1 MYRREKIFENTWR
14 IKGKLRQIIA
24 AALVVT
30 MLPFSSFTAIGTTE
44 AYAKGLTKNAAG
56 NTEENRAGGEI
67 AEKQT
72 GGMAGETEVLSDEGQ
87 VSANASGGV
96 SMEAEASGWIRTHGG
111 EETDAFV
118 NGVLNGDIPCPDEDL
133 TITENYVLQEDIV
146 VNDLVLEGGKLDLK
160 GHTLY
165 IYGDMAQTGGVLE
178 IGNGKVVICKDY
190 DISGEGTFTMT
201 GENGY
206 LLVMGN
212 FCMESLNEANGIYLG
227 VMEVK
232 GDFVQSAPGSPR
244 NFYTNG
250 MGSDKGFTLFLTGSV
265 AQRLF
270 MEKSGWDPECGY
282 MSGIANLVIE
292 NESEEGVTLENAPWV
307 LGKVTTN
314 GNAVTGNLGIG
325 NGTVF
330 TEEYF
335 DGGITILSNT
345 GVEIR
350 TPLAV
355 GEGLTVK
362 EKSHLSLYDRL
373 EAAGDAEIKGS
384 VHVYGNG
391 LHVKGDI
398 SIENEGADISC
409 GLDMTKDEA
418 FVLAEGDF
426 YQKISMPYHMTGG
439 IIECQGNV
447 TIDGPFGAEGK
458 QRVVLSGTGEQR
470 INLLNGASFQILEL
484 ENRSSSGIV
493 VDGSGAWKRLVSNGC
508 KISVQEVVSE
518 TGYILE
524 EDETVSADF
533 VLKGGILDLNGHT
546 LTVAGDFLHSGGTVT
561 VGEGKLVIEGD
572 YRFQSRSGEKTGGYS
587 YGGSEG
593 KLEMSGENGHILV
606 EGDFYEYS
614 GRYKAAELSAGCLE
628 LKGNFYQW
636 DEAPDYGFYASGSN
650 TVLISGDRKQT
661 IHFQGDSEKFSYI
674 QNLSITNVSSEGV
687 VIEGAHKVY
696 GKCESLRGS
705 HIEGRVCKGGYD
717 SEWGEFYN
725 GDMLILDTLNLKNG
739 YELGGDL
746 YIERVLNVYEDL
758 VVDGSI
764 YLTGVPEYGTGGYLN
779 LYDARLTV
787 KGDVEAESDF
797 SYAGII
803 LKSGTSYAVI
813 EGSYRIPKLK
823 TTLNSQGGALE
834 VWGDLTFQ
842 GTANYNAVLILK
854 GSRKQTV
861 SATNDSYFKTVLI
874 RNDSTEGVCFNSVL
888 SCGSLI
894 NESGCP
900 VTYFGEE
907 GMAGFTLTEDVEIE
921 GNAVMTS
928 GTMDLNG
935 HTLTVKGNLIQ
946 MDGIMNIGG
955 GKLIVEGGYYLGN
968 PDTMWDENDGATS
981 TGYLFMTKPGD
992 YVQVDGDFY
1001 ISWGKP
1007 YNYTDHYYSTNSL
1020 LTDGVLEVKGNF
1032 VQKEKADPYA
1042 SVKKCSFPATGN
1054 HRVILSG
1061 EQGQTVWFAA
1071 SSLDGSRIA
1080 NLEITNN
1087 SGEGVAFKGEPCVTG
1102 KVDSGRGQH
1111 ISGYLS
1117 LSSTDQLKDGYFAG
1131 GIVNSALMEINEDV
1145 EIGGDF
1151 KVLHHGGSS
1160 TKADVTVR
1168 NAFLSIGGNLVVEG
1182 ILAMDNAQADVQ
1194 GDARIVPKNQYDKF
1208 GIGMQNENDH
1218 LLINGDFIKE
1228 TADSQFLSGTLEVK
1242 GDYRDKGEQV
1252 YGTGHRVLLSGTG
1265 LQTVDCASTFGILEL
1280 QNHSAAGVYSEKTI
1294 KKNKLV
1300 LNGCRLT
1307 IGDGSGVYGFTLTQD
1322 YIAAGDF
1329 TLLDDTLDLNGHTLT
1344 VQGDLILQAGW
1355 VKVNGGKLIVEGNLR
1370 FQSRTLDRSEIP
1382 ETDGN
1387 GKKYLYSQGEGHLLM
1402 EYEEDE
1408 VLIEGDLIV
1417 DAKEDISGD
1426 MAKGSIKL
1434 SGDLHQ
1440 AGGNAF
1446 VFGGTMALRG
1456 QKKQSI
1462 YSETPITLYDLAIQ
1476 NSSPE
1481 GAAFTENVFILGFVE
1496 DPGRKAAGSGS
1507 VVLKDIGRLKN
1518 GCFGGNVILEGNCI
1532 AEESIAIDG
1541 TLTIGK
1547 QGELHC
1553 GDKGIRAA
1561 VLIVEGKVY
1570 TDRASLVLE
1579 QALTVKDQGLFV
1591 MDDKSYV
1598 LVKGDA
1604 SFIGTASHEG
1614 YLTDG
1619 TLEITGDFN
1628 SMGGGRSFVATG
1640 EHYTVFRRKN
1650 APAGM
1655 NVKQTIKINNSQKI
1669 HFASLELTA
1678 GLSMGSGKEDGYEIP
1693 YGPEALADRV
1703 VYITPGAVIPEP
1715 LSSLA
1720 AEEVT
1725 VTSALLCFEG
1735 EWEEGVVKGFTVY
1748 RDGVRLG
1755 ITTDFIYRDTGLLPG
1770 KTYTYTVYPYNL
1782 DKISAASSPACTVT
1796 TPWDDQAPSVPGM
1809 PEITERTGSS
1819 ITLKWEKSRDN
1830 VAVTEYRLYRN
1841 EELIYT
1847 GPETTYKDSGLM
1859 ENTVYTYC
1867 VKALDEAGNESE
1879 KSLPADGVVFMPRIT
1894 AVFPKD
1900 YEIIGGDSVKLEV
1913 HFENGGGSKGNA
1925 VTIEYYD
1932 KAEKRWITI
1941 TQPPLGQKTLDPKTL
1956 YAVYNWNIAGLSAEG
1971 DLDMKYKVT
1980 DREGNTTEQIVTYTL
1995 DRTAP
2000 AAPEKITAEDDGGT
2014 VAISWDISKSGDCTG
2029 YELYKVGSGTGDS
2042 GKIAY
2047 IEGRNAS
2054 WYKDSDVEDD
2064 RTYRYYV
2071 RAVDAFG
2078 QKSPMSPVA
2087 EVYVKEDTNAP
2098 RVVEMTPAA
2107 GKVNKITKLI
2117 ITGKDNR
2124 AVREFELFIRNT
2136 SEEEWKP
2143 LATAPAEDNKAVYEW
2158 DTTLYE
2164 EDTYYIK
2171 AVARDGHG
2179 NENTDLF
2186 MRRYVVD
2193 NTGIAKIRLLDATVG
2208 STGVLLAWEDVTE
2221 EDFGWFLVEELV
2233 DDNWIEK
2240 GKVSDALGFKI
2251 ENLVPDSTHTYR
2263 VTGADV
2269 LGNMGIPSDTMTVTT
2284 KEDTAPPVITA
2295 VNPISSYY
2303 NGNMLLSMS
2312 VKDNGGVAWGRF
2324 SYRFGN
2330 SGQREIATVSAN
2342 GLLTETLSYNWDLS
2356 ELPEGE
2362 VTVRF
2367 EAYDTAGYH
2376 NALYEEKEI
2385 ENSYIIDR
2393 TAPEKVKGAAV
2404 TGEDGYIGLTWESVS
2419 DNDVESYEVQ
2429 RALEDEGIFERV
2441 GVTNNTLYYHDG
2453 NVKQGV
2459 TYVYRI
2465 LAIDIAG
2472 NRGEASDEVCGTVKP
2487 DEEAPVVTGISPGE
2501 AVVGANPTLKI
2512 LTTDNAALKSVQV
2525 EFREEGESI
2534 WHEITA
2540 LNAEGRVKY
2549 EAFTWNTAGLSEG
2562 TVYEVRAKA
2571 TDEAGN
2577 EGDYTVKTYMLDL
2590 TPPAAPELS
2599 VQSGS
2604 FCVKTEFTENTE
2616 EDFRCYKIY
2625 RREYGDQEYTCIQA
2639 TVQTEFTDVPPKTDT
2654 TYYYKVRAYDIYD
2667 NYSESEVKTC
2677 YANHVDTI
2685 APVAQLPETMFGFT
2699 GMEAAFD
2706 GTLCSDNVRINRYE
2720 WDFGDGSGAFGS
2732 RPVHV
2737 YEKSGIYS
2745 VTLTV
2750 SDAAGNEAF
2759 ATSTVQIMDKENNG
2773 VSILRILAE
2782 DGNAVSGAYV
2792 YIKTGNDKEDVLK
2805 LRSDKN
2811 GEVKVVGKSGIY
2823 EYAAFAPGYMP
2834 SEGTVRVSN
2843 YETLEE
2849 NVTLKKGEVVTG
2861 NLTVERMELDELIE
2875 KGVDLSAPENYHTFR
2890 FKTELWFAASPLPS
2904 CYDVM
2909 VSDDLLIALG
2919 RDTDTGLGSAKIN
2932 NGGGTL
2938 NLELLKPREEEMD
2951 EELSVGYVPTITY
2964 LQTTQSVSWLKDM
2977 YGVQLGIINNADSG
2991 YTITETSATINLPE
3005 GLSLAGVKSG
3015 QTQTTKLPDIGGQ
3028 ETASASWI
3036 VRGDET
3042 GTYDLSASFHGVLQ
3056 PFEADLDAQFKAQ
3069 MECEVEGGRGIVIYV
3084 SPEGAYYPG
3093 ENYYI
3098 QFRIVNESGR
3108 NFYNFSTSLGEYKT
3122 SSHVTEVFIKDVE
3135 TGRTIGID
3143 RTEGMTYSSAA
3154 AAKSPTLPVVYD
3166 GDVIN
3171 VGVFSPGQ
3179 TIYGTYCAQMGK
3191 YSSDTTYFELVDSLV
3206 TAIEGENLGVEVR
3219 TIAIPS
3225 HISKYILYTD
3235 YRKRMREAKEA
3246 KEKAE
3251 TCGDPIDVTTGA
3263 FLQELS
3269 TISLS
3274 GGSGLSFNLYY
3285 NSMLAD
3291 YLGEA
3296 GYGFSHDYEQH
3307 VEEAGSSIILK
3318 MSPYS
3323 QTSFLHE
3330 EAANHMVYG
3339 VLKENTIIMEDRV
3352 FEEGTYLPT
3361 SPGMEGWTMEKDA
3374 SGYRLTSKE
3383 NAVYEFNRD
3392 GELVHIITG
3401 DGKGTAIAHGEGRMD
3416 ITDDVTGESLHIL
3429 YNGEGLI
3436 CSVYDDFG
3444 RNVSL
3449 EYIDKELSAITGVTG
3464 GRSIYRYDGCHRMI
3478 SAVNANGVEYVQNT
3492 YDGSGRVTVQKEAG
3506 KAGVSRLS
3514 YHDREE
3520 GGVEIS
3526 ILDQNGG
3533 ATTVVTDGTGK
3544 KILEKAEDGA
3554 FTEYIYDKYGNLLN
3568 ERDAYGNTVM
3578 YQYDENENLSASFD
3592 TAGNV
3597 SFFAYDERGNVTE
3610 VKTQTGDASLY
3621 TYDENNRLVR
3631 NVDPLGK
3638 VTRYVYDEDGNVIRQ
3653 VSDGLGAEAYVY
3665 KGGKLTAHTDAN
3677 GNTEGCTYDIYG
3689 NIASRTDASGNTTEF
3704 TYDASGNVLTAK
3716 TPEGITT
3723 AYTYDAIGQKIK
3735 ETVTGPDG
3743 QTRTASYTY
3752 DAGGNILT
3760 QTDTAGNVT
3769 SYEYDGMSNITKITY
3784 PDGSS
3789 ESFVYDRAG
3798 NMISQTDRTGLR
3810 TDYAYDLKRNV
3821 TAITT
3826 AGETTG
3832 FEYYPNG
3839 KVYKITKPDGETL
3852 SHYYDNNWNCIRMM
3866 DGAGNAV
3873 TYTYDA
3879 AGNRTSETDPL
3890 GNRTLYEYD
3899 IYGRCTQVTDPMGNK
3914 TSYAYDP
3921 KGNTVRITDA
3931 LGNVTRMSY
3940 DAMDRPVKTERT
3952 AEAGTISV
3960 SYAYDEAG
3968 RVTAVT
3974 DEEGRTVRM
3983 IYDGLGQEKSVTDA
3997 KGNIVAENTYDGE
4010 GRLVKTS
4017 DGLGNTT
4024 EYRYDI
4030 MGNITRLTRNADGE
4044 GKAETGYSYDAAGRL
4059 ISVTDGENGTASCTY
4074 DGKGNMASVTDPMGG
4089 TTAYTYDSMNRVTA
4103 VANAIGVK
4111 ESYTYNAQGL
4121 LAESRNGSDEKTV
4134 YEYDAAG
4141 RIIKQKDSLGTISY
4155 TYDKNGN
4162 VLNVTDKNGT
4172 ISRQYDALN
4181 RVTSVTDYKG
4191 DTISYS
4197 YDQLGN
4203 RVSITYPGG
4212 EKVRYAYYKDGNLKS
4227 VTDKDGNVTYYTY
4240 DENGRLTETERG
4252 DGSREKRTYDAA
4264 GQLLSV
4270 RDETAAGEVIN
4281 EYAYDY
4287 DGRGN
4292 IIRINGMETGTG
4304 ENVPGGAGQDSAADT
4319 GAQEGAAAQDG
4330 SAGADAGNGTGTEGT
4345 VNGIPCRI
4353 SMTYDADNRLLTY
4366 NGQAVEYD
4374 ACGNMTKGPLN
4385 GGMAEFTYDCRNR
4398 LVKVKEEDGRVTLY
4412 EYDAENIRTAS
4423 VADGVRTEYTTDRE
4437 STYSQ
4442 TLIKREYEKNVFGV
4456 YTEEI
4461 SSTSYTYGLGLISER
4476 RDTGEEY
4483 YYHYNHLGST
4493 MAVSNGSGE
4502 IIYRFVYSTYGEL
4515 YDIKDGNGNSLGN
4528 IAASEGYTYA
4538 EMAHALGMEYLYNG
4552 QYGVSTDMDGL
4563 YYMRA
4568 RYYDQSIKR
4577 FINRDVL
4584 SGDIGNSQSLNR
4596 FSYVQ
4601 GNPVS
4606 LTDPF
4611 GLCPDGNSKIG
4622 NLVTRVFSDASGIL
4636 NTMTEKPTVSL
4647 KDIGRAGLGLFGI
4660 GGDPV
4665 TSIKQLCAYAVAAEL
4680 DWSDIGHTALGL
4692 VGIVWDGADLINAAW
4707 YCHEENYEMAAV
4719 SMLCA
4724 LPFVG
4729 TLVGGSAGM
4738 ALKVIGK
4745 GFTLGFATEGAFE
4758 SISRAVDA
4766 YKNGTLSWW
4775 NALDVGFNT
4784 LGFGLAAGGFK
4795 GTFGDALAGKT
4806 EPGILN
4812 QAISWGRNKFNF
4824 GNTGSSSSGYY
4835 YHVTTEEYAR
4845 QIIESGELR
4854 SGRWEAR
4861 VFAWR
4866 KQPTRR
4872 QASVAGLGENAQT
4885 VIRFKTNASFS
4896 EDIGNVDTKILKGL
4910 VVQTTDGQRL
4920 PISITDVEIVGF
4932 K

>member
-24 AALVVT
+24 VALVVT

-44 AYAKGLTKNAAG
+44 AYAQGLTKNAAG
-56 NTEENRAGGEI
+56 NTEENRAGREI

-87 VSANASGGV
+87 VSANASGGA

-212 FCMESLNEANGIYLG
+212 FCTESLNEANGIYLG

-250 MGSDKGFTLFLTGSV
+250 MGSDKGFTLFLTGSG

-270 MEKSGWDPECGY
+270 MEKSGWAPECGY

-325 NGTVF
+325 NGTIF

-335 DGGITILSNT
+335 DGGITVLSNT
-345 GVEIR
+345 GVEIK

-524 EDETVSADF
+524 EDETVSTDF

-572 YRFQSRSGEKTGGYS
+572 YRFQSRNGEKTGGYS

-636 DEAPDYGFYASGSN
+636 DEAPDYGFYASGSH

-661 IHFQGDSEKFSYI
+661 IHFQGNSEKLSYI
-674 QNLSITNVSSEGV
+674 QNLNITNISAEGV

-725 GDMLILDTLNLKNG
+725 GDMLLLDTLNLKNG

-746 YIERVLNVYEDL
+746 YIERSLNVYEDL

-764 YLTGVPEYGTGGYLN
+764 YLTGVPEYETGGYLN
-779 LYDARLTV
+779 LYDAKLTV

-813 EGSYRIPKLK
+813 EGSYRIPELK

-888 SCGSLI
+888 SYGSLI

-992 YVQVDGDFY
+992 YVRVDGDFY

-1007 YNYTDHYYSTNSL
+1007 YNYTDHYYSTDSL

-1080 NLEITNN
+1080 NLEIANN
-1087 SGEGVAFKGEPCVTG
+1087 SREGVAFKGEPCVTG

-1117 LSSTDQLKDGYFAG
+1117 LSSTNQLKDGYFAG

-1265 LQTVDCASTFGILEL
+1265 LQTVDCASTFGTLEL

-1294 KKNKLV
+1294 RKNKLV

-1322 YIAAGDF
+1322 YITAGDF

-1402 EYEEDE
+1402 EHEEDE

-1541 TLTIGK
+1541 TLTIGE
-1547 QGELHC
+1547 QGKLHC

-1628 SMGGGRSFVATG
+1628 SMGGSRSFVATG

-1655 NVKQTIKINNSQKI
+1655 NVKQKIKINNSQKI

-1715 LSSLA
+1715 LSSLT

-1867 VKALDEAGNESE
+1867 VKALDEAGNESGE
-1879 KSLPADGVVFMPRIT
+1879 SLPTDGVVFMPRIT

-1980 DREGNTTEQIVTYTL
+1980 DREGNTTEQVVTYTL

-2107 GKVNKITKLI
+2107 GKVNKITKLN

-2143 LATAPAEDNKAVYEW
+2143 LATVPAEDNKAVYEW
-2158 DTTLYE
+2158 DTTAYE

-2233 DDNWIEK
+2233 DGNWIEK

-2251 ENLVPDSTHTYR
+2251 ENLAPDSTHTYR

-2269 LGNMGIPSDTMTVTT
+2269 LGNMGIPSDTMTITT

-2393 TAPEKVKGAAV
+2393 TPPEKVKGAAV

-2472 NRGEASDEVCGTVKP
+2472 NRGEASGEVCGTVKP

-2501 AVVGANPTLKI
+2501 VVVGANPTLKI
-2512 LTTDNAALKSVQV
+2512 LATDNAALKSVQV

-2639 TVQTEFTDVPPKTDT
+2639 TVRTEFTDVPPKTDT

-2677 YANHVDTI
+2677 FANHVDTI

-2720 WDFGDGSGAFGS
+2720 WDFGDGTRASGS

-2737 YEKSGIYS
+2737 YEKSGIYP

-2759 ATSTVQIMDKENNG
+2759 TTSTVQIMDKENNG

-2792 YIKTGNDKEDVLK
+2792 YIKTGNNKEDVLK
-2805 LRSDKN
+2805 LRSDTN

-2849 NVTLKKGEVVTG
+2849 SVTLKKGEVVTG

-2890 FKTELWFAASPLPS
+2890 FKTELWFAASPLPVYMDITENMDGIRKTS
-2904 CYDVM
+2904 NVNTGKSIGTYTQNESTIEVI
-2909 VSDDLLIALG
+2909 LL
-2919 RDTDTGLGSAKIN
+2919 N
-2932 NGGGTL
+2932 
-2938 NLELLKPREEEMD
+2938 
-2951 EELSVGYVPTITY
+2951 PTKEIKEDRLVYRPAVTY
-2964 LQTTQSVSWLKDM
+2964 LQTTQSISWMKDM
-2977 YGVQLGIINNADSG
+2977 YDVQLGIMNNADSG
-2991 YTITETSATINLPE
+2991 YTITDASATLNLPE
-3005 GLSLAGVKSG
+3005 GLSLASTKSG
-3015 QTQTTKLPDIGGQ
+3015 QMLTTSLGNIEGQ
-3028 ETASASWI
+3028 ESTSASWV
-3036 VRGDET
+3036 VRGDKT
-3042 GTYDLSASFHGVLQ
+3042 GTYRFSASFHGVLQ
-3056 PFEADLDAQFKAQ
+3056 PFGADMDAQFDA
-3069 MECEVEGGRGIVIYV
+3069 EADCVVPGGSGIHIYV
-3084 SPEGAYYPG
+3084 CPENAYYPG
-3093 ENYYI
+3093 EDYYI
-3098 QFRIVNESGR
+3098 QFEIVNESLR
-3108 NFYNFSTSLGEYKT
+3108 EFYNLKTTLGEYIQST
-3122 SSHVTEVFIKDVE
+3122 HLEIVVVKDVN
-3135 TGRTIGID
+3135 TGLIVGGSRSGGKVY
-3143 RTEGMTYSSAA
+3143 RSVS
-3154 AAKSPTLPVVYD
+3154 AAKSQQVPVLYD
-3166 GDVIN
+3166 GDIID
-3171 VGVFSPGQ
+3171 VGVFSPGEK
-3179 TIYGTYCAQMGK
+3179 IYATYCKRMGTVP
-3191 YSSDTTYFELVDSLV
+3191 SDTTYYVLIDSLV
-3206 TAIEGENLGVEVR
+3206 SAIEGDNLGVEVSVK
-3219 TIAIPS
+3219 AINS
-3225 HISKYILYTD
+3225 HISKYIVVGGM
-3235 YRKRMREAKEA
+3235 RMEDEGDFD
-3246 KEKAE
+3246 ELM
-3251 TCGDPIDVTTGA
+3251 GDPIDMTTGA
-3263 FLQELS
+3263 FLQELN
-3269 TISLS
+3269 TISLN
-3274 GGSGLSFNLYY
+3274 GGNAISFDLHY
-3285 NSMLAD
+3285 NSMLAE
-3291 YLGEA
+3291 YKGEA
-3296 GYGFSHDYEQH
+3296 GYGWSHDYEQWIEDH
-3307 VEEAGSSIILK
+3307 GNTIALHL
-3318 MSPYS
+3318 SPCKEVN
-3323 QTSFLHE
+3323 FVNE
-3330 EAANHMVYG
+3330 EAADNISYG
-3339 VLKENTIIMEDRV
+3339 TVKDNTIILDGQTGYTGVYYPMS
-3352 FEEGTYLPT
+3352 G
-3361 SPGMEGWTMEKDA
+3361 GMEGWEIKKDEK
-3374 SGYRLTSKE
+3374 
-3383 NAVYEFNRD
+3383 
-3392 GELVHIITG
+3392 
-3401 DGKGTAIAHGEGRMD
+3401 
-3416 ITDDVTGESLHIL
+3416 
-3429 YNGEGLI
+3429 
-3436 CSVYDDFG
+3436 
-3444 RNVSL
+3444 
-3449 EYIDKELSAITGVTG
+3449 EYIVSA
-3464 GRSIYRYDGCHRMI
+3464 
-3478 SAVNANGVEYVQNT
+3478 AN
-3492 YDGSGRVTVQKEAG
+3492 K
-3506 KAGVSRLS
+3506 
-3514 YHDREE
+3514 
-3520 GGVEIS
+3520 
-3526 ILDQNGG
+3526 
-3533 ATTVVTDGTGK
+3533 
-3544 KILEKAEDGA
+3544 
-3554 FTEYIYDKYGNLLN
+3554 
-3568 ERDAYGNTVM
+3568 
-3578 YQYDENENLSASFD
+3578 
-3592 TAGNV
+3592 
-3597 SFFAYDERGNVTE
+3597 
-3610 VKTQTGDASLY
+3610 SLY
-3621 TYDENNRLVR
+3621 TFDKDGRLTKMEDIDGKAVRIIYQDNFMKIIDEVTEEYLLISYDEE
-3631 NVDPLGK
+3631 GF
-3638 VTRYVYDEDGNVIRQ
+3638 IQ
-3653 VSDGLGAEAYVY
+3653 IVSDHTGRTVTLSHNGGNLTSITGL
-3665 KGGKLTAHTDAN
+3665 T
-3677 GNTEGCTYDIYG
+3677 GNT
-3689 NIASRTDASGNTTEF
+3689 S
-3704 TYDASGNVLTAK
+3704 V
-3716 TPEGITT
+3716 
-3723 AYTYDAIGQKIK
+3723 
-3735 ETVTGPDG
+3735 
-3743 QTRTASYTY
+3743 
-3752 DAGGNILT
+3752 
-3760 QTDTAGNVT
+3760 
-3769 SYEYDGMSNITKITY
+3769 
-3784 PDGSS
+3784 
-3789 ESFVYDRAG
+3789 
-3798 NMISQTDRTGLR
+3798 
-3810 TDYAYDLKRNV
+3810 YAYD
-3821 TAITT
+3821 A
-3826 AGETTG
+3826 
-3832 FEYYPNG
+3832 F
-3839 KVYKITKPDGETL
+3839 
-3852 SHYYDNNWNCIRMM
+3852 HY
-3866 DGAGNAV
+3866 
-3873 TYTYDA
+3873 
-3879 AGNRTSETDPL
+3879 
-3890 GNRTLYEYD
+3890 
-3899 IYGRCTQVTDPMGNK
+3899 
-3914 TSYAYDP
+3914 
-3921 KGNTVRITDA
+3921 
-3931 LGNVTRMSY
+3931 
-3940 DAMDRPVKTERT
+3940 
-3952 AEAGTISV
+3952 
-3960 SYAYDEAG
+3960 
-3968 RVTAVT
+3968 
-3974 DEEGRTVRM
+3974 
-3983 IYDGLGQEKSVTDA
+3983 
-3997 KGNIVAENTYDGE
+3997 
-4010 GRLVKTS
+4010 
-4017 DGLGNTT
+4017 
-4024 EYRYDI
+4024 
-4030 MGNITRLTRNADGE
+4030 LT
-4044 GKAETGYSYDAAGRL
+4044 
-4059 ISVTDGENGTASCTY
+4059 
-4074 DGKGNMASVTDPMGG
+4074 
-4089 TTAYTYDSMNRVTA
+4089 
-4103 VANAIGVK
+4103 
-4111 ESYTYNAQGL
+4111 
-4121 LAESRNGSDEKTV
+4121 
-4134 YEYDAAG
+4134 
-4141 RIIKQKDSLGTISY
+4141 
-4155 TYDKNGN
+4155 
-4162 VLNVTDKNGT
+4162 
-4172 ISRQYDALN
+4172 
-4181 RVTSVTDYKG
+4181 
-4191 DTISYS
+4191 
-4197 YDQLGN
+4197 
-4203 RVSITYPGG
+4203 
-4212 EKVRYAYYKDGNLKS
+4212 
-4227 VTDKDGNVTYYTY
+4227 
-4240 DENGRLTETERG
+4240 
-4252 DGSREKRTYDAA
+4252 
-4264 GQLLSV
+4264 
-4270 RDETAAGEVIN
+4270 
-4281 EYAYDY
+4281 
-4287 DGRGN
+4287 
-4292 IIRINGMETGTG
+4292 
-4304 ENVPGGAGQDSAADT
+4304 
-4319 GAQEGAAAQDG
+4319 
-4330 SAGADAGNGTGTEGT
+4330 
-4345 VNGIPCRI
+4345 
-4353 SMTYDADNRLLTY
+4353 
-4366 NGQAVEYD
+4366 
-4374 ACGNMTKGPLN
+4374 
-4385 GGMAEFTYDCRNR
+4385 
-4398 LVKVKEEDGRVTLY
+4398 
-4412 EYDAENIRTAS
+4412 
-4423 VADGVRTEYTTDRE
+4423 
-4437 STYSQ
+4437 
-4442 TLIKREYEKNVFGV
+4442 
-4456 YTEEI
+4456 
-4461 SSTSYTYGLGLISER
+4461 
-4476 RDTGEEY
+4476 
-4483 YYHYNHLGST
+4483 
-4493 MAVSNGSGE
+4493 
-4502 IIYRFVYSTYGEL
+4502 
-4515 YDIKDGNGNSLGN
+4515 
-4528 IAASEGYTYA
+4528 
-4538 EMAHALGMEYLYNG
+4538 
-4552 QYGVSTDMDGL
+4552 
-4563 YYMRA
+4563 
-4568 RYYDQSIKR
+4568 
-4577 FINRDVL
+4577 
-4584 SGDIGNSQSLNR
+4584 
-4596 FSYVQ
+4596 
-4601 GNPVS
+4601 
-4606 LTDPF
+4606 
-4611 GLCPDGNSKIG
+4611 
-4622 NLVTRVFSDASGIL
+4622 
-4636 NTMTEKPTVSL
+4636 
-4647 KDIGRAGLGLFGI
+4647 
-4660 GGDPV
+4660 
-4665 TSIKQLCAYAVAAEL
+4665 
-4680 DWSDIGHTALGL
+4680 
-4692 VGIVWDGADLINAAW
+4692 
-4707 YCHEENYEMAAV
+4707 
-4719 SMLCA
+4719 
-4724 LPFVG
+4724 
-4729 TLVGGSAGM
+4729 
-4738 ALKVIGK
+4738 
-4745 GFTLGFATEGAFE
+4745 
-4758 SISRAVDA
+4758 
-4766 YKNGTLSWW
+4766 
-4775 NALDVGFNT
+4775 
-4784 LGFGLAAGGFK
+4784 
-4795 GTFGDALAGKT
+4795 
-4806 EPGILN
+4806 
-4812 QAISWGRNKFNF
+4812 
-4824 GNTGSSSSGYY
+4824 
-4835 YHVTTEEYAR
+4835 
-4845 QIIESGELR
+4845 
-4854 SGRWEAR
+4854 
-4861 VFAWR
+4861 
-4866 KQPTRR
+4866 
-4872 QASVAGLGENAQT
+4872 
-4885 VIRFKTNASFS
+4885 
-4896 EDIGNVDTKILKGL
+4896 
-4910 VVQTTDGQRL
+4910 
-4920 PISITDVEIVGF
+4920 
-4932 K
+4932 